1 LTGDPAPEQAPTTS
15 PSSLNILVVDDNEPN
30 RFAFESLL
38 TKHGYSVFLAE
49 SGQKALELAYR
60 FHFAVVLCDVR
71 MPIMNGIEAAVL
83 LRRNPFT
90 RATPIIFISAYEE
103 TAVEAARSHLEGLV
117 DYIFSPV
124 NPEVLI
130 WKVRTWADLYIKNEM
145 LRRRAAQLSQAEE
158 ALYQFIQK
166 TPVQDKDLRE
176 VEARLRTAVRSLME
190 SLSERLGLPV

>member
-1 LTGDPAPEQAPTTS
+1 LTNETPGQQTPSTPLSS
-15 PSSLNILVVDDNEPN
+15 PNVLVVDDNGAN
-30 RFAFESLL
+30 RIAFESLL
-38 TKHGYSVFLAE
+38 SPLGYRVFLAE

-71 MPIMNGIEAAVL
+71 MPIMNGIETAVL

-90 RATPIIFISAYEE
+90 RATPIIFISAHEE
-103 TAVEAARSHLEGLV
+103 TAVEAARSNLDGLV

-124 NPEVLI
+124 NPEVLT

-158 ALYQFIQK
+158 ALYQLIQK
-166 TPVQDKDLRE
+166 TPVLEGDLQE
-176 VEARLRTAVRSLME
+176 VEARLRTAVRRLME